1 MSQSSQCSSRTRRL
15 QERVFEDS
23 ELEERK
29 VNGIYYWITEKENG
43 EKDRYLQ
50 NVIIIEPI
58 YNRHRDK
65 K

>member
-1 MSQSSQCSSRTRRL
+1 ML